1 MALRLSVNFY
11 GESHLS
17 GHRDFRKPFEDAFKR
32 CKEQRKQM
40 FHIGTVWG
48 EGGLRFQHQRR
59 IFPMLSDMAE
69 GEVRDGQV
77 GVTGKVIILLLG
89 SNDQRALNA
98 IHDNAEKTERIRQ
111 VAVHID
117 WLLRRITAIPN
128 IAKVILVPTV
138 IDQKQSCQEFLRTV
152 KQVAKVYEAHVM
164 MRTRLREKYGDFI
177 GDGVHLS
184 TSGYAKL
191 AKKIVNHL
199 INLKM

>member
-1 MALRLSVNFY
+1 
-11 GESHLS
+11 
-17 GHRDFRKPFEDAFKR
+17 
-32 CKEQRKQM
+32 
-40 FHIGTVWG
+40 
-48 EGGLRFQHQRR
+48 
-59 IFPMLSDMAE
+59 MLSDMAE

-111 VAVHID
+111 VAVHND